1 MKKNFDIII
10 DELCKEKNIEIK
22 ELSYGWIKELKK
34 GDKIHHI
41 IGNKLDLNTEISYEI
56 VNDKFATYEVLNANN
71 IPIVEHK
78 MIFNPKTRSDY
89 YKKSFI
95 EEAKKLLLNNK
106 KVVVKANDSYQGK
119 DVYLCENEIEIYNV
133 IDLLFKNENDSL
145 SVCPFLDID
154 FEYRCLYLFGDII
167 YSYKKE
173 KPFVVGDG
181 VNNLYK
187 LIKNKEEKENINI
200 EVFKNIDLNR
210 IPENNEKV
218 IISWKHNLNNGAIPI
233 LINDTDEYVSQIKEI
248 AKKAGDLLNIKFAS
262 VDVSLTSNKEIY
274 VMEVNGNVCM
284 NKFSCLVQNG
294 YEIVKNIY
302 SKAIDK
308 MFE

>member
-1 MKKNFDIII
+1 M
-10 DELCKEKNIEIK
+10 
-22 ELSYGWIKELKK
+22 
-34 GDKIHHI
+34 
-41 IGNKLDLNTEISYEI
+41 
-56 VNDKFATYEVLNANN
+56 
-71 IPIVEHK
+71 
-78 MIFNPKTRSDY
+78 
-89 YKKSFI
+89 
-95 EEAKKLLLNNK
+95 NNK

-154 FEYRCLYLFGDII
+154 FEYRCIYLFGDII
-167 YSYKKE
+167 YIYKKE

-210 IPENNEKV
+210 NPENNEKV